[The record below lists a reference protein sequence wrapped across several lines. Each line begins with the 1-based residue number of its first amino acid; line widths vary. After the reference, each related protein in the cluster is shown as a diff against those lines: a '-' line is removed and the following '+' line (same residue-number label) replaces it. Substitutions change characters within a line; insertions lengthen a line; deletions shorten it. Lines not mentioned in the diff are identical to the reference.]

1 MGYPQLPHPPA
12 QLKSEKPKKDKK
24 TRPSPYDSKGANLQ
38 NNFNRKLHTAEY
50 CVKMSLFNKGIIHL
64 YYCKTMIIDW
74 PDR

>member
-50 CVKMSLFNKGIIHL
+50 AQLSIFCVKMSLRHNVLWERF
-64 YYCKTMIIDW
+64 
-74 PDR
+74 